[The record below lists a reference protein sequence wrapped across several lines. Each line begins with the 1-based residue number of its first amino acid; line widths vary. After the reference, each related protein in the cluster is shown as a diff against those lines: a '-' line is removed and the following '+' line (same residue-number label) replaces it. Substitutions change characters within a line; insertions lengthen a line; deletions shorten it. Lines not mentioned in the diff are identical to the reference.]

1 MEILKGL
8 LYINNVDVY
17 ETYGAFLTEE
27 KQGDTSNYDA
37 LMKPSEVKE
46 QEEISFKEKDG
57 VELPAKIIQSLK
69 ARDVALKFAISA
81 DDKVSFLTRYQAFL
95 KMLRTGVNGW
105 LDFYLPE
112 LDMHFAFYYKSAEK
126 YKQLTDFEGQ
136 VMGRF
141 SVVFREPKPQF

>member
-27 KQGDTSNYDA
+27 KQEDTTNYDA

-46 QEEISFKEKDG
+46 QEEVSIKERGG
-57 VELPAKIIQSLK
+57 VELPAELIQSLK
-69 ARDVALKFAISA
+69 ARDVSLKFAISA
-81 DDKVSFLTRYQAFL
+81 QDKASFLSNYMAFL
-95 KMLRTGVNGW
+95 EMLRKGNKGW
-105 LDFYLPE
+105 LDVYLPE
-112 LDMHFAFYYKSAEK
+112 LDMHFAFYYKSADK
-126 YKQLTDFEGQ
+126 YKQLTDFDGQ

-141 SVVFREPKPQF
+141 TVVFREPKPKF

>member
-27 KQGDTSNYDA
+27 KQEDTTNYDA

-46 QEEISFKEKDG
+46 QEEVSIKERDG
-57 VELPAKIIQSLK
+57 VELPAELIQSLK
-69 ARDVALKFAISA
+69 ARDVTLKFAIAA
-81 DDKVSFLTRYQAFL
+81 DNKAAFLTNYMAFL
-95 KMLRTGVNGW
+95 KMLRKGNKGW
-105 LDFYLPE
+105 LDVYLPE

-126 YKQLTDFEGQ
+126 YKQLTDFDGQ

-141 SVVFREPKPQF
+141 AVVFREPKPKF

>member
-27 KQGDTSNYDA
+27 KQEDTTNYDA

-46 QEEISFKEKDG
+46 QEEVSIKERDG
-57 VELPAKIIQSLK
+57 VELPAELIQSLK
-69 ARDVALKFAISA
+69 ARDVTLKFAIAA
-81 DDKVSFLTRYQAFL
+81 DNKAAFLTNYMAFL
-95 KMLRTGVNGW
+95 EMLRKGNKGW
-105 LDFYLPE
+105 LDVYLPE

-126 YKQLTDFEGQ
+126 YKQLTDFDGQ

-141 SVVFREPKPQF
+141 AVVFREPKPKF

>member
-27 KQGDTSNYDA
+27 KQEDTSNYDA

-46 QEEISFKEKDG
+46 QEEVSIRENDG
-57 VELPAKIIQSLK
+57 VELPDEIIQSLK
-69 ARDVALKFAISA
+69 ARDVSLKFAISA
-81 DDKVSFLTRYQAFL
+81 QDKASFLSNYMAFL
-95 KMLRTGVNGW
+95 EMLRKGNKGW
-105 LDFYLPE
+105 LDVYLPE

-126 YKQLTDFEGQ
+126 YTQLTEFEGM

-141 SVVFREPKPQF
+141 AANLREPKTKF

>member
-46 QEEISFKEKDG
+46 QEEVSIRENDG
-57 VELPAKIIQSLK
+57 VELPEEIIQSLK
-69 ARDVALKFAISA
+69 ARDVSLKFAISA
-81 DDKVSFLTRYQAFL
+81 KDKASFLSNYMSFL
-95 KMLRTGVNGW
+95 EMLRKGNKGW
-105 LDFYLPE
+105 LDVYLPE
-112 LDMHFAFYYKSAEK
+112 LDMHFAFYYKSAEN
-126 YKQLTDFEGQ
+126 YKQLTDFEGM

-141 SVVFREPKPQF
+141 AVNFREPKPKF

>member
-27 KQGDTSNYDA
+27 KQEDTTNYDA

-46 QEEISFKEKDG
+46 QEAVSIKERDG
-57 VELPAKIIQSLK
+57 VELPAELIQSLK
-69 ARDVALKFAISA
+69 ARDVSLKFAISA
-81 DDKVSFLTRYQAFL
+81 QDKASFLSNYMAFL
-95 KMLRTGVNGW
+95 EMLRKGNKGW
-105 LDFYLPE
+105 LDVYLPE
-112 LDMHFAFYYKSAEK
+112 LDMHFAFYYKSADK
-126 YKQLTDFEGQ
+126 YKQLTDFDGQ

-141 SVVFREPKPQF
+141 TVVFREPKPKF

>member
-27 KQGDTSNYDA
+27 KQEDTTNYDA

-46 QEEISFKEKDG
+46 QEEVSIKERDG
-57 VELPAKIIQSLK
+57 VELPAELIQSLK
-69 ARDVALKFAISA
+69 ARDVTLKFAIAA
-81 DDKVSFLTRYQAFL
+81 DNKAAFLTNYMAFL
-95 KMLRTGVNGW
+95 EMLRKGNKGW
-105 LDFYLPE
+105 LDVYLPE

-126 YKQLTDFEGQ
+126 YKQLTDFDGQ

-141 SVVFREPKPQF
+141 AVVFREPKPNF

>member
-27 KQGDTSNYDA
+27 KQEDTTNYDA

-46 QEEISFKEKDG
+46 QEEVSIKERDG
-57 VELPAKIIQSLK
+57 VELPAELIQSLK
-69 ARDVALKFAISA
+69 ARDVSLKFAISA
-81 DDKVSFLTRYQAFL
+81 QDKASFLSNYMAFL
-95 KMLRTGVNGW
+95 EMLRKGNKGW
-105 LDFYLPE
+105 LDVYLPE
-112 LDMHFAFYYKSAEK
+112 LDMHFAFYYKSADK
-126 YKQLTDFEGQ
+126 YKQLTDFDGQ

-141 SVVFREPKPQF
+141 TVVFREPKPKF

>member
-27 KQGDTSNYDA
+27 KQEDTSNYDA

-46 QEEISFKEKDG
+46 QEEVSIRENDG
-57 VELPAKIIQSLK
+57 VELPDEIIQSLK
-69 ARDVALKFAISA
+69 ARDVSLKFAISA
-81 DDKVSFLTRYQAFL
+81 QDKASFLSNYMAFL
-95 KMLRTGVNGW
+95 EMLRKGNKGW
-105 LDFYLPE
+105 LDVYLPE
-112 LDMHFAFYYKSAEK
+112 LDMHFAFYYKSADK
-126 YKQLTDFEGQ
+126 YKQLTDFDGQ

-141 SVVFREPKPQF
+141 TVVFREPKPKF

>member
-46 QEEISFKEKDG
+46 QEEVSIRENDG
-57 VELPAKIIQSLK
+57 VELPEEIIQSLK
-69 ARDVALKFAISA
+69 ARDVSLKFAISA
-81 DDKVSFLTRYQAFL
+81 KDKASFLSNYMSFL
-95 KMLRTGVNGW
+95 GICHL
-105 LDFYLPE
+105 
-112 LDMHFAFYYKSAEK
+112 
-126 YKQLTDFEGQ
+126 
-136 VMGRF
+136 
-141 SVVFREPKPQF
+141 